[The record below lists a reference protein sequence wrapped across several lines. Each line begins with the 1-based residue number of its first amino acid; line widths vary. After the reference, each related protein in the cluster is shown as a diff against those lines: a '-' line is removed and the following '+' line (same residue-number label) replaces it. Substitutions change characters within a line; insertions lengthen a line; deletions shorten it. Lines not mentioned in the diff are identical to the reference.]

1 MNEEQIK
8 ICMKEDVYD
17 EIHVLMRDIQELNNG
32 DEIGAWLLGEWK
44 EEEVPTLYID
54 EWYIPKQKVQRAEV
68 EITPELMRDCIVTLG
83 QNKCNKIVGHWHIH
97 PFGKGDTHWSQPDID
112 NMTEF
117 MNPDKNRQV
126 FVFCLSSLD
135 TLFAR
140 VEYNAV
146 VTHKNG
152 FKQVVQTYYDKLPVQ
167 RGFEES
173 NTDGVKEKLKS
184 IIDKKVERVEE
195 KWKTIPSYIDSG
207 YMFDRTNNKWKPMNS
222 QYNNYDDEDYDD
234 ELYEIIVDKY
244 QNTVKVIIR
253 KDLSITYEDEVQK
266 ELRVPYHSKYDLGIN
281 KVYLYSFPNYNEKQL
296 RIFADQVED
305 VMVQVQ
311 AVDVGLFK

>member
-117 MNPDKNRQV
+117 MHPDKKRQV

-152 FKQVVQTYYDKLPVQ
+152 FKQVVQTYYDKLPIQ
-167 RGFEES
+167 RGFEAT
-173 NTDGVKEKLKS
+173 NDNGVKDKLKG
-184 IIDKKVERVEE
+184 IINNKVERVAE
-195 KWKTIPSYIDSG
+195 KWTTIPNYKYNENIYSKDY
-207 YMFDRTNNKWKPMNS
+207 WKPINN
-222 QYNNYDDEDYDD
+222 QYNDYDD
-234 ELYEIIVDKY
+234 ENYEDEPYEIIVDKY
-244 QNTVKVIIR
+244 QHTVKVIIL
-253 KDLSITYEDEVQK
+253 KGLSTIYEDEVQK
-266 ELRVPYHSKYDLGIN
+266 DLRVPYHSKYDLGIN
-281 KVYLYSFPNYNEKQL
+281 KVYLYSFPKYNEKEL
-296 RIFADQVED
+296 KHFADQVED
-305 VMVQVQ
+305 IMIQVQ
-311 AVDVGLFK
+311 AVDVDIFK